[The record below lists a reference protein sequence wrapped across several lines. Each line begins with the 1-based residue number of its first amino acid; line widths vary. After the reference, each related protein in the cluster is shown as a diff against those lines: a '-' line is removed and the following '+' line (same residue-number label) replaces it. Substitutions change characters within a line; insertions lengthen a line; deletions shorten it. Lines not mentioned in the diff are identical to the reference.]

1 MRYCENN
8 KHISFYPSSKAYTIL
23 YRHLRTYIDSEKE
36 KMPLPVFAQ
45 EIEQI
50 LAIEKIITIAHGT
63 ELDENEVIN
72 EMKKI
77 PRKNVG
83 VVYGILLYFITR
95 RNIFV
100 LTHDR
105 VVQESILAKVEK
117 IDFLVIDE
125 VYKLET
131 DKENDRV
138 LVLNMVYYYLAQ
150 KAKKYVLL
158 APFIKEIQDCENL
171 EKKLF
176 LHVRLFTCCK

>member
-1 MRYCENN
+1 MKSYLIIFFSEEKLLRYCENN

-77 PRKNVG
+77 PIKKCWGCLRYIIV
-83 VVYGILLYFITR
+83 F
-95 RNIFV
+95 
-100 LTHDR
+100 H
-105 VVQESILAKVEK
+105 
-117 IDFLVIDE
+117 
-125 VYKLET
+125 YK
-131 DKENDRV
+131 
-138 LVLNMVYYYLAQ
+138 
-150 KAKKYVLL
+150 KKY
-158 APFIKEIQDCENL
+158 F
-171 EKKLF
+171 
-176 LHVRLFTCCK
+176 RSYT